1 MGLFSRLGTLIRSN
15 INELINRAE
24 DPEKML
30 NQVLVDMKQQLIEA
44 KKQVAIAI
52 ADEKRIKKQWEQE
65 SAKAAEWEKKAMLA
79 LKAGD
84 EALARAALQRKGDH
98 DEVASQLK
106 DQWEAQKNSVEQLKG
121 ALRGLDSKIEEAK
134 RKRNLLVSRQKRAEA
149 QRTINETLSS
159 INSTSAFDT
168 FDRMSDRVTQLEAEA
183 EATSEIGGALQEGS
197 LESQFKALEASSV
210 DDQLEAL
217 KALLHFFVEFCA
229 ADFARYQ
236 LLFQR
241 TIPGF
246 EPSPESFKISE
257 DNLAEIGE
265 MLARSGVTDPGSLD
279 LLTALGTGL
288 ADQQISND
296 PGGDR
301 WIRLIDEAVEMF
313 YEHITKKAKKPSKGR
328 RTR

>member
-15 INELINRAE
+15 INELINKAE

-44 KKQVAIAI
+44 KKQVAVAI

-65 SAKAAEWEKKAMLA
+65 AAKSSEWEKKAMLA
-79 LKAGD
+79 IRAGD
-84 EALARAALQRKGDH
+84 DVLASAALARKADH
-98 DEVASQLK
+98 DEVSGQLK
-106 DQWEAQKNSVEQLKG
+106 EQWEAQNTSVENLKG
-121 ALRGLDSKIEEAK
+121 ALRGLDNKIEEAK

-183 EATSEIGGALQEGS
+183 EATAEIGGALAESS

-217 KALLHFFVEFCA
+217 KRKMALTAGKTEDPRQIGAGKSA
-229 ADFARYQ
+229 AA
-236 LLFQR
+236 
-241 TIPGF
+241 PA
-246 EPSPESFKISE
+246 EPAAE
-257 DNLAEIGE
+257 DLKAAEIDAQLE
-265 MLARSGVTDPGSLD
+265 EL
-279 LLTALGTGL
+279 
-288 ADQQISND
+288 
-296 PGGDR
+296 
-301 WIRLIDEAVEMF
+301 
-313 YEHITKKAKKPSKGR
+313 KKKLSSS
-328 RTR
+328 